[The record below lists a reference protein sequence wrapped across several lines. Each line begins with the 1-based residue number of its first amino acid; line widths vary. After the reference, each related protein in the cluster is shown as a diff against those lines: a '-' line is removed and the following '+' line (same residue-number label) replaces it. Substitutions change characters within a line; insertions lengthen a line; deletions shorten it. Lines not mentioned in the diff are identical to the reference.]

1 MSGASFS
8 QLAEFLHARS
18 GIVLTPDKLY
28 LVETRLGPLM
38 RREGCADLA
47 ALVAKVTS
55 ALSGSIAD
63 EVVELMTTNETLF
76 FRDGKPFE
84 HLRDQVLP
92 RLAAARGA
100 RRAIRVWSAACSTGQ
115 EPYSIAMTAAELGSA
130 LGGCRVEILGTD
142 ISRDVLR
149 RAALGRYSQFEVQR
163 GLPVAMLLK
172 HFRKDGAEWVV
183 KDDIRAMTTFREWN
197 LLQPLTPLGRFD
209 IIFLRNVLIYF
220 DQATKSRVL
229 DQVATVLAPDGVLY
243 LGGSETTL
251 GVSNRFVPLDGVR
264 SAYALA

>member
-1 MSGASFS
+1 MSAASFS

-18 GIVLTPDKLY
+18 GLVLTPDKMY

-47 ALVAKVTS
+47 ALVAKVKS
-55 ALSGSIAD
+55 ALSSPIAD
-63 EVVELMTTNETLF
+63 EVVALMTTNETLF
-76 FRDGKPFE
+76 FRDGKPFA
-84 HLRDQVLP
+84 HLQEQVLP
-92 RLAAARGA
+92 RLAASRGP
-100 RRAIRVWSAACSTGQ
+100 RGPIRVWSAACSTGQ
-115 EPYSIAMTAAELGSA
+115 EAYSVAMTAAGLGPQ

-142 ISRDVLR
+142 LSRDVLR
-149 RAALGRYSQFEVQR
+149 RAEVGRYSQFEVQR

-197 LLQPLTPLGRFD
+197 LLRPLAPLGRFD
-209 IIFLRNVLIYF
+209 VIFLRNVLIYF
-220 DQATKSRVL
+220 DQQTKSRVL
-229 DQVATVLAPDGVLY
+229 DQVASVLAPDGVLY

-251 GVSNRFVPLDGVR
+251 GISSRFTPLDGVR